1 MVLEL
6 SLLTFLKMLIL
17 IFNFHLYAI
26 CNLKF
31 FINSKDLQDDHFFNV
46 IYCNTDL
53 FLIQDTVIIAT
64 DWGCFSPND
73 VYGTQIM
80 HVQFNVT
87 YMFSFKVPLNLI
99 WFIVQIVIY

>member
-1 MVLEL
+1 M
-6 SLLTFLKMLIL
+6 
-17 IFNFHLYAI
+17 LYAT
-26 CNLKF
+26 L
-31 FINSKDLQDDHFFNV
+31 NSLSIAKTSKMIIFFNV

-87 YMFSFKVPLNLI
+87 YMFSFKVPLNLT